1 MPQFF
6 NSTAMTKKEIMAS
19 REDRY
24 DYAKGGRVGAK
35 EGRWIQKVDASIK
48 RRGTKGVCTGKKFG
62 SKSCPPGSKR
72 YNLAKTFK
80 KMAKKRG

>member
-24 DYAKGGRVGAK
+24 PMATGGRVGAK
-35 EGRWIQKVDASIK
+35 EGRWIQKAV
-48 RRGTKGVCTGKKFG
+48 KGMRKDKPCTGDKFG
-62 SKSCPPGSKR
+62 SASCPPGSKR

-80 KMAKKRG
+80 KMGKKRKAA